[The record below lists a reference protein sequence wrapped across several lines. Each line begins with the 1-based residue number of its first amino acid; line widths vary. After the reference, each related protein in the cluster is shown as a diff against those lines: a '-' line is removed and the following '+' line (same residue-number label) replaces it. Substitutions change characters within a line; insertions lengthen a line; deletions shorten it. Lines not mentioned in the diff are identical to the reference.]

1 MTDCKRLL
9 IIDDSRVSRMK
20 LRQLVLQKRPQWQIV
35 EASSGEE
42 GVQVAQTVEP
52 DMVILDFNMPGI
64 DGFET
69 FQQIQAQGSQAKF
82 VFLSGNIQNVLR
94 RRVEAQGVSLVEK
107 PITVAAVDEALGHL
121 ER

>member
-1 MTDCKRLL
+1 
-9 IIDDSRVSRMK
+9 MK